1 MFKYEDDGICMAED
15 SDALQEIT
23 DISQVQGDWWVLKG
37 QNCGQDEIW
46 RGEYFSLLEE
56 KNQLPKG
63 AFFMTYFFIYCVAQ
77 QCCPSGNRPETPRK
91 ILLHTV

>member
-1 MFKYEDDGICMAED
+1 MFKYEDDGFCMAED

-46 RGEYFSLLEE
+46 RGEYFSLD
-56 KNQLPKG
+56 KKCN
-63 AFFMTYFFIYCVAQ
+63 II
-77 QCCPSGNRPETPRK
+77 S
-91 ILLHTV
+91 

>member
-37 QNCGQDEIW
+37 QNCGQDETW
-46 RGEYFSLLEE
+46 RGEYSSKIYRVIGNERE
-56 KNQLPKG
+56 
-63 AFFMTYFFIYCVAQ
+63 FIYGHVG
-77 QCCPSGNRPETPRK
+77 PFLVIFLP
-91 ILLHTV
+91 TVSYLSQN

>member
-1 MFKYEDDGICMAED
+1 MLKYEDDGICMAED

-46 RGEYFSLLEE
+46 RGKHFSLFIT
-56 KNQLPKG
+56 KNVTKLGSQDQDFCSTVKLDDKELL
-63 AFFMTYFFIYCVAQ
+63 V
-77 QCCPSGNRPETPRK
+77 
-91 ILLHTV
+91 ILKLFLNAKCSLFL